1 METMARL
8 SLSLL
13 GGVRVRLAAGK
24 PVILPT
30 KKSQGLLVYLALRPG
45 QAYPRERL
53 AALLWGDTADEQAR
67 HSLRQ
72 TLCALRKALP
82 PTKPPSLLIR
92 GETVALNPAAVTVDV
107 ATFEGL
113 VTQGTPGAL
122 ERAAALYQGELLEG
136 LGLREEAFEEW
147 LRAERERLHEL
158 AIHALAK
165 LLAHQARTGATE
177 GAIQTAVRLL
187 ALDPLQEPVHRTL
200 MRLYVRQGRRGAA
213 LRQYQ
218 TCLGVLRRE
227 LSVEPEP
234 ETTRL
239 YHELVPLPPRGA
251 RPATVPLATPQTF
264 R

>member
-1 METMARL
+1 MATL

-13 GGVRVRLAAGK
+13 GGFHAQLGKGEARL
-24 PVILPT
+24 LPSR
-30 KKSQGLLVYLALRPG
+30 KAQGLLAFLALRPG
-45 QAYPRERL
+45 QPYSREKL

-72 TLCALRKALP
+72 TLCALRKVLP

-107 ATFEGL
+107 AAFEGL

-177 GAIQTAVRLL
+177 GGIQTAVRLL
-187 ALDPLQEPVHRTL
+187 ALDPLQEAVHRAL

-239 YHELVPLPPRGA
+239 YHELVPLPLRDA
-251 RPATVPLATPQTF
+251 PAVTVTLATPQTF

>member
-1 METMARL
+1 MATLSLGLFGGFQARL
-8 SLSLL
+8 
-13 GGVRVRLAAGK
+13 GVGEVLH
-24 PVILPT
+24 LPSR
-30 KKSQGLLVYLALRPG
+30 KAQGLLAFLALRPG
-45 QAYPRERL
+45 QPYSREKL

-72 TLCALRKALP
+72 TLCVLRKALP

-200 MRLYVRQGRRGAA
+200 MRLYVKQGRRGAA